1 MTALADVEDLVVHF
15 DTNSGP
21 VEVLDGVSFSV
32 RRGEILGLVGESGSG
47 KSVTA
52 TALLGLIRRPG
63 RILSGRIR
71 FEGIDL
77 LTLSEQEMRG
87 YRGRR
92 IGLISQTPR
101 TALNPVMSVG
111 RQIARLIEIHEG
123 RPHSYAHRRA
133 LGLLDLVGINDP
145 RRRMRQY
152 AHQLSGG
159 MCQRVMIAMAL
170 AASPQ
175 LLIADE
181 PTTGLDVSIAARILD
196 LLRDLGSKSE
206 TAIIL
211 ITHDLGVVA
220 EMCHRVAVM
229 HAGQLVET
237 APVREL
243 FHAPKH
249 PYTRALVR
257 SIPRIDAE
265 VKLEPIPGSVPS
277 LRRPP
282 AGCRYQNCCPLV
294 MSVCR
299 RERPPPVSPG
309 SDHTVACFA
318 VRNDRV
324 VAA

>member
-15 DTNSGP
+15 DTDSGP

-282 AGCRYQNCCPLV
+282 AGCRYQESLPASNERLPSRTSSARV
-294 MSVCR
+294 AGKRPYR
-299 RERPPPVSPG
+299 RLLRRQE
-309 SDHTVACFA
+309 
-318 VRNDRV
+318 
-324 VAA
+324 